1 MSLRGSGSELDAIAS
16 WRKSMLERVLI
27 VCFVML
33 SCGLLLAFQKTPIF
47 ERRIFAIALVPG
59 WSLVFAALWP
69 RASLRFRQVALTA
82 GMLTVA
88 IGSVAKLGLS
98 AVNGFCA
105 HMMLVVMVA
114 LFMGRFAGWVVWGV
128 GVVSFL
134 LIAMF
139 VPGAAPA
146 GTAVFFDPTLL
157 PNWLRVIGIYAAL
170 SASTLAVV
178 TYLSGRMENALRRS
192 EALYAALT
200 EESTKRIAA
209 LEEQRALEEQLRQ
222 SQKMEALG
230 TLAGGVAHD
239 FNNLLVVIINHA
251 ELAALETPSAS
262 VRESLLQI
270 QTAGERA
277 ASLTQRL
284 LTFGRRQ
291 VGERA
296 VLDLNLRVEEALRLL
311 RRLLPTSIELRCE
324 LDAEAPRVRAADVEL
339 DQIIMN
345 LCVNAR
351 DAMPNGGELRIRT
364 FNVRRRLP
372 ASETLLD
379 LVCLEVEDSGTGM
392 DAVTQQRIF
401 EPFFTTKK
409 KGQGTGLGLSTVH
422 ALVQE
427 SGGFVEVESHVGEG
441 TSMRIFLPAYA
452 GEELASNAPQR
463 WTIRPGDETILIAD
477 DDPQVREIMAR
488 RLRDNGYRVIVC
500 NDGEDALAE
509 YRRQPEGIGL
519 VISDA
524 VMPRLGGRELHRL
537 LSEEYGEIPFLI
549 CSGYAAQ
556 TLESSFFDH
565 PLRAFLQK
573 PFDDQTL
580 QSRVRALLDAGKAQ
594 KGESAQ
600 TLVVPGAIKQAH

>member
-1 MSLRGSGSELDAIAS
+1 MDQSSGGSELDAIAA

-27 VCFVML
+27 TCFVVL
-33 SCGLLLAFQKTPIF
+33 SLALLFAFRKPYIF
-47 ERRIFAIALVPG
+47 EGRIFAVAIVPG
-59 WSLVFAALWP
+59 WLLVAAALWP
-69 RASLRFRQVALTA
+69 RSSLRFRQVALTA

-88 IGSVAKLGLS
+88 VGSVARLGLQ

-105 HMMLVVMVA
+105 HLMLVVMVA
-114 LFMGRFAGWVVWGV
+114 LFMGRRAAWAVWGV
-128 GVVSFL
+128 GIVSWL
-134 LIAMF
+134 AIALYS
-139 VPGAAPA
+139 PAAPA
-146 GTAVFFDPTLL
+146 PGADALFDPLHL
-157 PNWLRVIGIYAAL
+157 PNWLRVVGIYAIL

-178 TYLSGRMENALRRS
+178 TYLAGRMENALRRS

-200 EESTKRIAA
+200 EESTRRIAA
-209 LEEQRALEEQLRQ
+209 LEEQRTLEEQLLQ

-251 ELAALETPSAS
+251 ELAALDARSES
-262 VRESLLQI
+262 VRDSLAQI
-270 QTAGERA
+270 QAAGERA

-291 VGERA
+291 VSERA
-296 VLDLNLRVEEALRLL
+296 VLDLNVRVEEALRLL
-311 RRLLPTSIELRCE
+311 RRLLPATIELRCQLE
-324 LDAEAPRVRAADVEL
+324 ADAPRVRAAEVEL

-351 DAMPNGGELRIRT
+351 DAMPDGGQLTIQT
-364 FNVRRRLP
+364 DNCRRRLP
-372 ASETLLD
+372 GGDEVRD
-379 LVCLEVEDSGTGM
+379 FVCLQIEDSGTGM
-392 DAVTQQRIF
+392 DEATRKRIF

-422 ALVQE
+422 TLVQG
-427 SGGFVEVESHVGEG
+427 SGGFIEVESTPDRG
-441 TSMRIFLPAYA
+441 TVMRMFLPAYA
-452 GEELASNAPQR
+452 GEEPAKVEPRR
-463 WTIRPGDETILIAD
+463 WTIRPGDETLLIAD

-500 NDGEDALAE
+500 QDGEEALRE
-509 YRRQPEGIGL
+509 YRRQPENIGL

-524 VMPRLGGRELHRL
+524 VMPKLGGRELHRL
-537 LSEEYGEIPFLI
+537 LSSEYGEIPFLI

-556 TLESSFFDH
+556 TIEPTFFDQ

-573 PFDDQTL
+573 PFDDHTL
-580 QSRVRALLDAGKAQ
+580 QARVRSLLDAAKEH
-594 KGESAQ
+594 KSEPTSSF
-600 TLVVPGAIKQAH
+600 TLTGVPKPVH